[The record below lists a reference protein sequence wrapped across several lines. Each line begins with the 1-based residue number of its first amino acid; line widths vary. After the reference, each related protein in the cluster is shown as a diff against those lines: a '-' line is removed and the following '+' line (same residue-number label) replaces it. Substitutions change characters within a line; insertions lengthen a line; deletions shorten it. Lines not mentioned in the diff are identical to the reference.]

1 MLISVKPTN
10 SALTFQSDLGQ
21 YNVIKKHLQLWF
33 NSSRMGSDGVITI
46 KEFTLPDDVKTLEL
60 IDLYRD
66 ERLKVPVSALKSCT
80 RKVKGTALY
89 SRTFVKNILTQNAK

>member
-66 ERLKVPVSALKSCT
+66 ERLKVPVSAFKI
-80 RKVKGTALY
+80 
-89 SRTFVKNILTQNAK
+89 F

>member
-66 ERLKVPVSALKSCT
+66 ERLRVPVSAFKKLYKEGEGYSFVLKDL
-80 RKVKGTALY
+80 RKKY
-89 SRTFVKNILTQNAK
+89 FNPER

>member
-33 NSSRMGSDGVITI
+33 NSSHMGSDGVITI

-66 ERLKVPVSALKSCT
+66 ERLKVPVSVFKKLHKEGEGYSFVLKDL
-80 RKVKGTALY
+80 RKKY
-89 SRTFVKNILTQNAK
+89 FNPER